1 MRIETGLAL
10 ILGTSAEKVLKS
22 YEEYFGKIRAQLVLC
37 DQSMQTED
45 LTDVLS
51 PKRCVCLQVSCG
63 CLLVLG
69 QGQARPLV
77 PGLRAQQLHEQT
89 NPWSFAEVEET
100 DGLPQERIRLP
111 RGSGNAYSR
120 TRQMAINRQV
130 YPALKLYRC

>member
-10 ILGTSAEKVLKS
+10 ILGTSAEKVVKS

-89 NPWSFAEVEET
+89 NPWSFSEVEET
-100 DGLPQERIRLP
+100 DGRPQERIRLL

-130 YPALKLYRC
+130 LGALKLYRC